1 MDMQL
6 SRKFAN
12 MSLLCAILV
21 VSIHI
26 GRGTEIGSGAWYFS
40 QVVSSGIAG
49 IAIPFFFFA
58 SGFFVAVHS
67 DEPGWYGVALRKRC
81 RTLLIPYLLWNIIYF
96 CFENGIAVA
105 ANAIHGRGLMA
116 DVCAG
121 GGVYNVFGLDLSAAP
136 YLFVLWYVRAL
147 LVLVAVSPI
156 LIWLLNKTKGFILV
170 LLWVLYAIVVPG
182 DEAAETL
189 IQSMLK
195 WSFSLLGMFYFS
207 LGIWFEKMNA
217 RNSLG
222 NDFLCGTKKLAVISL
237 AGGSLALAI
246 QIWSRWKGVVLPVSP
261 RPVMVFL
268 LMISVFAFMPGFK
281 LPQLLAGAAFP
292 IYILHVFVR
301 VIPFRFIDN
310 DTFGMLLLT
319 WAITVA
325 LCMVVGVGLRKIV
338 PKTASLLFGGR

>member
-121 GGVYNVFGLDLSAAP
+121 GGYIMFLDWICRRRLIYLS
-136 YLFVLWYVRAL
+136 
-147 LVLVAVSPI
+147 
-156 LIWLLNKTKGFILV
+156 
-170 LLWVLYAIVVPG
+170 
-182 DEAAETL
+182 
-189 IQSMLK
+189 
-195 WSFSLLGMFYFS
+195 
-207 LGIWFEKMNA
+207 
-217 RNSLG
+217 
-222 NDFLCGTKKLAVISL
+222 
-237 AGGSLALAI
+237 
-246 QIWSRWKGVVLPVSP
+246 
-261 RPVMVFL
+261 
-268 LMISVFAFMPGFK
+268 
-281 LPQLLAGAAFP
+281 
-292 IYILHVFVR
+292 
-301 VIPFRFIDN
+301 
-310 DTFGMLLLT
+310 FGMSGPCLF
-319 WAITVA
+319 W
-325 LCMVVGVGLRKIV
+325 LR
-338 PKTASLLFGGR
+338 SRRFSFGC